1 LKDDI
6 LKKLKT
12 LLSGSADLS
21 KKIEVDK
28 AENTVEK
35 LPENEEIVNSIMS
48 QILDSAW
55 VEEELKGTVSPCYT
69 LSKKEKSYWLFNV
82 HLKSYVNIKG
92 GVELI
97 LVEVG
102 EKDTICVI
110 GYSMYSIPNDILI
123 YSGWN

>member
-21 KKIEVDK
+21 KKIEVNK